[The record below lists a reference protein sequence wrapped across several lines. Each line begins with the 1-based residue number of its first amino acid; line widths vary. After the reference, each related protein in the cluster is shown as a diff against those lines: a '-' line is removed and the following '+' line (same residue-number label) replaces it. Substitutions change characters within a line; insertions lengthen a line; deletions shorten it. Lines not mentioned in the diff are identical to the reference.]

1 MDIESIIQGGGC
13 VISGVALAKL
23 IDAAMKAWS
32 ARNQRAEVRPQG
44 RPDTFPV
51 DVADKYVTRNEFEKH
66 VKDNAGDHENIFARL
81 NANDK
86 LTSRLEGIL
95 EGIRDDL
102 KAIKDKLF
110 KTRS

>member
-1 MDIESIIQGGGC
+1 MEIDGINVAIGVPALTALGGIVGAWIKARYGRTRVEPAPERSSI
-13 VISGVALAKL
+13 
-23 IDAAMKAWS
+23 
-32 ARNQRAEVRPQG
+32 
-44 RPDTFPV
+44 PV

-66 VKDNAGDHENIFARL
+66 VRDNAGDHENIFARL

-86 LTSRLEGIL
+86 LTSRLEGLL

-110 KTRS
+110 KTTRG

>member
-32 ARNQRAEVRPQG
+32 ARNQRTEVRPQG

-86 LTSRLEGIL
+86 LTSRLEGLL